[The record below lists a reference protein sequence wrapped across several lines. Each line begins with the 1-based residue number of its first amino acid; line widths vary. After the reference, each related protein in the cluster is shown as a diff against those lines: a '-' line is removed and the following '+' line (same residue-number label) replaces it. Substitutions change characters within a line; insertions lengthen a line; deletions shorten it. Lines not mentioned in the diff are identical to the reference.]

1 VEVPPLPAKYFRQFQ
16 KKEIPSRP
24 KAPIEDGVKAED
36 ILDRILEDEMT
47 VMPKELWAIASKLQ
61 TALKE
66 ILTSRRASAEGKEL
80 LREQARQT
88 PKTNVV
94 EIDSLQGPVAI
105 QAEVEVAPGEK
116 TELWTIKDS
125 VVQFLETL
133 HPSERAYQVFASE
146 ECAREAS
153 APEMAHLRVIPVLV
167 NGVTAE
173 EALLDSGSQIVL
185 MTRDVAAA
193 NKISWDPSLSIQ
205 LQSANGSL
213 SRTYGLA
220 KNVLFT
226 LGDVTVLLQAHI
238 METAPYK
245 ILLGRPFDTI
255 TESMIVND
263 REGNQTINITC
274 PNTGTRAAIPTYKRG
289 SLPRKPETLAHFH

>member
-1 VEVPPLPAKYFRQFQ
+1 
-16 KKEIPSRP
+16 
-24 KAPIEDGVKAED
+24 
-36 ILDRILEDEMT
+36 M
-47 VMPKELWAIASKLQ
+47 
-61 TALKE
+61 
-66 ILTSRRASAEGKEL
+66 
-80 LREQARQT
+80 
-88 PKTNVV
+88 
-94 EIDSLQGPVAI
+94 AI

-116 TELWTIKDS
+116 TELWTVKDS

-153 APEMAHLRVIPVLV
+153 APEMAHLRVVPVLV
-167 NGVTAE
+167 NGVTEE
-173 EALLDSGSQIVL
+173 EALLDSGSQIVS

-193 NKISWDPSLSIQ
+193 NKISWDPGLSIQ

-213 SRTYGLA
+213 SRTCGLA
-220 KNVLFT
+220 KNVPFT

-255 TESMIVND
+255 TESTIVND

-289 SLPRKPETLAHFH
+289 SLPRKPETLVHFH

>member
-16 KKEIPSRP
+16 KKEISSRP
-24 KAPIEDGVKAED
+24 KAPIEDGVKVED
-36 ILDRILEDEMT
+36 ILDRILEGEMT
-47 VMPKELWAIASKLQ
+47 VTLKELWAIAPKLR

-66 ILTSRRASAEGKEL
+66 ILTSHRASAEGKEL
-80 LREQARQT
+80 SLEQAKQT
-88 PKTNVV
+88 SETNVV
-94 EIDSLQGPVAI
+94 EIDSLQGPVTV
-105 QAEVEVAPGEK
+105 QAEVEVASREK
-116 TELWTIKDS
+116 TELWTVKDS

-153 APEMAHLRVIPVLV
+153 APEMVHLRVVPVLV
-167 NGVTAE
+167 NGVTEE
-173 EALLDSGSQIVL
+173 EALLDSGSQIVS

-193 NKISWDPSLSIQ
+193 NKISWDPGLSIQ

-213 SRTYGLA
+213 SRTCGLA
-220 KNVLFT
+220 KNVPFT

-255 TESMIVND
+255 TESTIVND

-274 PNTGTRAAIPTYKRG
+274 PNTGTRAVIPTYKRG